1 MVATWLRTNGYDV
14 APIVDDNTRV
24 GYVALEDLMYAPPD
38 DLIVDHA
45 QGISLDW
52 IISVD
57 AAFGDVLAAL
67 YESPL
72 YSLGGQNRV
81 TGVAASNSDS
91 ERFEPLSMR
100 LPNWMWL

>member
-14 APIVDDNTRV
+14 APIVDGNTRV

-38 DLIVDHA
+38 DLIADHA
-45 QGISLDW
+45 QGTSLDR

-67 YESPL
+67 YESPFYL
-72 YSLGGQNRV
+72 PADRTALPVSPPARTS
-81 TGVAASNSDS
+81 TGPQLRSTPSIVS
-91 ERFEPLSMR
+91 
-100 LPNWMWL
+100 